1 VLYLAAVILAFFL
14 AFVLATKRGK
24 TRADYLLV
32 AWLAVIGVH
41 LLCFYIFSNRQYT
54 DHPWLVVASF
64 PLPLAHG
71 PFLYLYTTSQVSRRG
86 FRFTQLLH
94 FIPVLLSYLLFVE
107 FFSLPADMQ
116 MEAIRQEG
124 KGYEA
129 HMMVNS
135 IAVYLSG
142 VTYIALALARLLR
155 YKKSMVQRFSNTEQI
170 NFNWL
175 MYLIAWMVVIW
186 LIVMFVGDSGAV
198 FGAVSV
204 FVIWI
209 AYFGIK
215 QVQVFSQRGIKIN
228 DSDKIAGMPPVPV
241 QATQR
246 ESPEAI
252 ANSKYAKSTLSVAD
266 AEAIHERL
274 TLLMR
279 EEQPYKDPELTLD
292 QLAKQLDIHPNYLS
306 QVINTKE
313 QKSFYD
319 LINESRVNE
328 FIRLS
333 SQPQSEQFTLVSL
346 AYDCGFNSKA
356 SFNRNFKKHTGV
368 TPSEYRRQQPALA

>member
-41 LLCFYIFSNRQYT
+41 LLCFYIFSTRQY
-54 DHPWLVVASF
+54 DDYPWLVVVAF
-64 PLPLAHG
+64 PLPLVHG
-71 PFLYLYTTSQVSRRG
+71 PFLFLYTTSQVSRRG

-94 FIPVLLSYLLFVE
+94 FVPVLLSYLLFGE
-107 FFSLPADMQ
+107 FFLLPADMQ
-116 MEAIRQEG
+116 LEAVRQEG
-124 KGYEA
+124 RGYET

-135 IAVYLSG
+135 LAVYLSG
-142 VTYIALALARLLR
+142 VTYIALALARLMR
-155 YKKSMVQRFSNTEQI
+155 YKRSIVQCFSNTERI

-175 MYLIAWMVVIW
+175 LYLIIWMVVIW
-186 LIVMFVGDSGAV
+186 LIVMFVGDSGSV

-215 QVQVFSQRGIKIN
+215 QVQVFSQGGKRTN
-228 DSDKIAGMPPVPV
+228 DPDEIAGIPPEPV
-241 QATQR
+241 QPTQ
-246 ESPEAI
+246 SQLPETI
-252 ANSKYAKSTLSVAD
+252 TNSKYAKSTLSAAD
-266 AEAIHERL
+266 ADSIHERL
-274 TLLMR
+274 TRVMR

-292 QLAKQLDIHPNYLS
+292 QLAKQLGIHPNYLS

-333 SQPQSEQFTLVSL
+333 SQPQSQQFTLVSL